1 MNDKHLY
8 LALLKIKNNTNINEL
23 VHEGLE
29 LFEITNLLK
38 QIIELNYLIETESEL
53 ILSET
58 GYKSFTILDTQYK
71 KTNKSE
77 WIRPDDKNIIKKIRK
92 NDIFVPSSKELTFRL
107 KKIIRK

>member
-1 MNDKHLY
+1 MTDKHLY

-29 LFEITNLLK
+29 FFEITNLLK
-38 QIIELNYLIETESEL
+38 QIIELNYLLETDSEL
-53 ILSET
+53 ILSEL
-58 GYKSFTILDTQYK
+58 GYERFNLLETHYK
-71 KTNKSE
+71 KTNKAD
-77 WIRPDDKNIIKKIRK
+77 WIKFDEKNIIKKLRK

>member
-58 GYKSFTILDTQYK
+58 GYKSFTILETQYK

-77 WIRPDDKNIIKKIRK
+77 WIRPDD
-92 NDIFVPSSKELTFRL
+92 
-107 KKIIRK
+107 